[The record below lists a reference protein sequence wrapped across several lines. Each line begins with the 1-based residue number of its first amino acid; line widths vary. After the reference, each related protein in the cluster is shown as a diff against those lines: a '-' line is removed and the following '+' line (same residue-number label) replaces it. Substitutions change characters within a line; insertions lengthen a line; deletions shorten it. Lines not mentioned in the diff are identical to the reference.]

1 MKPLTTTDDTGQPIE
16 IKSINPDNLPAQF
29 KFIKTKV
36 QRPPKTKQRI
46 EISKSNY
53 RSKGSSNSG
62 FAEELLIVDMTKLKA
77 MLPDFKSRLPKK
89 DTISHEGLGIGE
101 RIMIKEGVEYL
112 ENGIVVKK
120 TDKRAQDY
128 EAASKAISN
137 RLSKQQYYEYS

>member
-1 MKPLTTTDDTGQPIE
+1 MKPLTTTDNSGQPIE
-16 IKSINPDNLPAQF
+16 IKPINADNLPAQF
-29 KFIKTKV
+29 KFIKIKV
-36 QRPPKTKQRI
+36 QRPPKTNQRI
-46 EISKSNY
+46 VISKSNY

-89 DTISHEGLGIGE
+89 DAIGHEGLGIGE
-101 RIMIKEGVEYL
+101 QIMMKEGVEYL

-120 TDKRAQDY
+120 TDRRAQDY

>member
-1 MKPLTTTDDTGQPIE
+1 MKPLMTTDDTGKPIE

-29 KFIKTKV
+29 KFIKIKV
-36 QRPPKTKQRI
+36 QRPPKTNQRI
-46 EISKSNY
+46 VISKSNY

-62 FAEELLIVDMTKLKA
+62 YAEELLIVDMTKLKA
-77 MLPDFKSRLPKK
+77 MLPDFKSRLPNK

-101 RIMIKEGVEYL
+101 RIMMKEGVEYL

-137 RLSKQQYYEYS
+137 RLSK